1 MGREW
6 TRIELN
12 EPFDLSKRKAWFMD
26 GVHTMPRWPS
36 LPLDHVWPMA
46 ERGLTWACQRISQP
60 HCKGWMW
67 RTREGSAF
75 LSPIMVTDP
84 EERKQREVKF
94 KENLKPF
101 IENFHGLWDKYKK
114 KWEDIWSK
122 ANAFNLEKASDIE
135 LEDFYRDLVR
145 YEEEVWKDHFYIME
159 GVGSLT
165 LLFED
170 LARDIAGI
178 NSGMPIWSKLS
189 HGFPSK
195 AFESDDKMHELAQKA
210 IQLGLKDLFAKYD
223 GQELYDKIKA
233 HPKGQEYVKELTAF
247 LSKDYGDRLMQLLN
261 YATPTWREKP
271 ELITDRV
278 KLYVMSSGEY
288 RHAARMAQAV
298 KDREAAEKEIMAKVP
313 ADQRG
318 WFTALM
324 KSAQN
329 WGWWSEE
336 HEFWL
341 NEAVYSLMRRVMLEY
356 GKRFVKYGTFDK
368 VDDIFHIREKD
379 FERVIHAPWDFNLRP
394 EVAKNRAELEQFQK
408 IQSQPIVC
416 YDTIPGAVGWLMP
429 MREFHVALS
438 LGYMPEPKAGVN
450 ASLWGTCGSP
460 GTVEGIAKVIFS
472 EDQFGEINPGDILVS
487 PTTYVTWT
495 PIFSKI
501 GGLVVDR
508 GGSLSHSAICAREYG
523 IPCILNTFTGT
534 QTIKSGQKIKLQADI
549 GAVFVL

>member
-1 MGREW
+1 
-6 TRIELN
+6 
-12 EPFDLSKRKAWFMD
+12 
-26 GVHTMPRWPS
+26 
-36 LPLDHVWPMA
+36 LDHVWPMA

-84 EERKQREVKF
+84 EEKKQREVKF

-170 LARDIAGI
+170 LARDICGV

-189 HGFPSK
+189 SGFPSK
-195 AFESDDKMHELAQKA
+195 AFESDDKMHEMAQKA
-210 IQLGLKDLFAKYD
+210 IQLGLRDIFAKYD

-233 HPKGQEYVKELTAF
+233 HPKGNEFVRDLTAF

-271 ELITDRV
+271 ELIADRI
-278 KLYVMSSGEY
+278 KLYVMGAGES
-288 RHAARMAQAV
+288 RHKATMVQAV
-298 KDREAAEKEIMAKVP
+298 KDREAAEKEILSKVP

-356 GKRFVKYGTFDK
+356 GKRFVNYGLFDK
-368 VDDIFHIREKD
+368 VDDIFHIRERD
-379 FERVIHAPWDFNLRP
+379 FERVVHAPWDFNLRP
-394 EVAKNRAELEQFQK
+394 EVAKHRAELEQFQK

-460 GTVEGIAKVIFS
+460 GTVEGTAKVIFS
-472 EDQFGEINPGDILVS
+472 ENQFGEINAGDILVA

-534 QTIKSGQKIKLQADI
+534 TTIKSGQKVKLQADI
-549 GAVFVL
+549 GAVFIL